1 MLAAMYIGMATEE
14 HHHESH
20 EGAAH
25 H

>member
-14 HHHESH
+14 HHHDAHGE
-20 EGAAH
+20 AAH

>member
-1 MLAAMYIGMATEE
+1 LAAMYIGMATEE